1 MWRILANEVF
11 ELLPAASPWCLY
23 LVQPLHCP
31 TCRARDFLTP
41 LISKAYSSMRAF
53 ELLLRAFSRGAIF
66 WLIQKYILRNFC
78 GGIGQVKKRAA
89 SIAVV
94 DREDVQ

>member
-1 MWRILANEVF
+1 
-11 ELLPAASPWCLY
+11 
-23 LVQPLHCP
+23 
-31 TCRARDFLTP
+31 
-41 LISKAYSSMRAF
+41 MRAF